1 MKKCYTLLIAFFSI
15 TVTSSLACN
24 PAVETIQSLP
34 DVQSTPTL
42 PTKAKPSPSST
53 SSTPIP
59 APSATLIPT
68 DLPTASPLAPTST
81 RTPYLPAD
89 LVRINPQNVLKL
101 EPVAV
106 LPEQGASVVAYSP
119 DSQRIA
125 AGLFSTNNIKIWD
138 LTSGQEL
145 LTLIGHVD
153 PRIIRY
159 LAYSPDGLT
168 LASGAQGWYAEND
181 SLILWDAV
189 TGSELERFDG
199 VLGAISPNWRTIA
212 LSQREQ
218 EESTTLILSDLA
230 TGDMV
235 HTLEAPNDIYEV
247 SFSPTGQ
254 QVAAF
259 MADVIQD
266 LVSFWSVDNGR
277 LERTLYD
284 WLGFSFSPDG
294 QFIAALVKTSPD
306 TDKGELNI
314 FDAITFKWIK
324 TVAKDTD
331 TYWYVVPAFSPDG
344 QILAASSGDR
354 VILWE
359 TQSWQEVASFPAS
372 EPTGLVFSPDGT
384 ILTTYTHSGPVQLWG
399 VVEGQ

>member
-1 MKKCYTLLIAFFSI
+1 
-15 TVTSSLACN
+15 
-24 PAVETIQSLP
+24 
-34 DVQSTPTL
+34 
-42 PTKAKPSPSST
+42 
-53 SSTPIP
+53 
-59 APSATLIPT
+59 
-68 DLPTASPLAPTST
+68 
-81 RTPYLPAD
+81 
-89 LVRINPQNVLKL
+89 
-101 EPVAV
+101 VAV
-106 LPEQGASVVAYSP
+106 LPEQGASVITYSP
-119 DSQRIA
+119 DNRRIA
-125 AGLFSTNNIKIWD
+125 AGLFSKNNIKIWG
-138 LTSGQEL
+138 LASGEEL

-159 LAYSPDGLT
+159 LAYSPDGST

-189 TGSELERFDG
+189 TGRELQRFDG
-199 VLGAISPNWRTIA
+199 VLGAISPDWRTTA

-218 EESTTLILSDLA
+218 EENTTLILSDLA
-230 TGDMV
+230 TGEVV

-266 LVSFWSVDNGR
+266 LFSFWSLDSGQ

-294 QFIAALVKTSPD
+294 RFIAAVVKTSPD

-314 FDAITFKWIK
+314 FDAESFKRIK

-344 QILAASSGDR
+344 QILAASVGGK

-359 TQSWQEVASFPAS
+359 TQSWREVASLPAS
-372 EPTGLVFSPDGT
+372 DPTGLVFSPDGK
-384 ILTTYTHSGPVQLWG
+384 ILTTYSHSGPVQLWG
-399 VVEGQ
+399 VVESQ